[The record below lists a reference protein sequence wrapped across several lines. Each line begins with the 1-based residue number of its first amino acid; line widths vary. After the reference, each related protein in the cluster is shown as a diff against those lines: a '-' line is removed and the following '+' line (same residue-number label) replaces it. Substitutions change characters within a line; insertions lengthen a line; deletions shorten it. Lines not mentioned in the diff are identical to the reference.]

1 MKDDEEG
8 LFKYSWM
15 DCALAIGLTLFAIVV
30 LFSAAGY
37 LI

>member
-8 LFKYSWM
+8 LFKYGWL
-15 DCALAIGLTLFAIVV
+15 DCALAIILTLLAIVV